1 MYFYKLMP
9 VTMYYHVIHSN
20 TIEIIKCFSMNCK
33 IRNKIITYI
42 RWSPCQ
48 YAKDDLRLNIVQ
60 QEIWICKTIN
70 ETNFNLIS
78 CNDIFC
84 GFNTLRYLFHH
95 LQLFQQHTWL
105 CYHHIICS
113 YTVWWC
119 SEILHIILC
128 IMIYILK
135 IRYQKRNF
143 QLNRNKNLMF

>member
-1 MYFYKLMP
+1 MQKDVLRM
-9 VTMYYHVIHSN
+9 N
-20 TIEIIKCFSMNCK
+20 II
-33 IRNKIITYI
+33 
-42 RWSPCQ
+42 
-48 YAKDDLRLNIVQ
+48 Q

-70 ETNFNLIS
+70 ETNFNRIS

-84 GFNTLRYLFHH
+84 GFDTLRYLFHH

-128 IMIYILK
+128 IMLYISK
-135 IRYQKRNF
+135 MSYQKHNF
-143 QLNRNKNLMF
+143 QINRNMKSNVLNRFKCTNMIIQYKKSSKMIYNSVC